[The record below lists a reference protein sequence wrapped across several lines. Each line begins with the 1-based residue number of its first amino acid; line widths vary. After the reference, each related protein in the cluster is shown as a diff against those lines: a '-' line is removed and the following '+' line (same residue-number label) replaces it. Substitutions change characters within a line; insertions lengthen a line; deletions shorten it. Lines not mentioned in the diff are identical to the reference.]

1 MKNVKIAMRT
11 KARNISGLVNLLK
24 DDAVNLSADTND
36 FDLISLEESIRD
48 AKSTLQM
55 LTDNVTELEY
65 SLYLCKR
72 GASR

>member
-55 LTDNVTELEY
+55 LADNVTELEY
-65 SLYLCKR
+65 SLYLYKR